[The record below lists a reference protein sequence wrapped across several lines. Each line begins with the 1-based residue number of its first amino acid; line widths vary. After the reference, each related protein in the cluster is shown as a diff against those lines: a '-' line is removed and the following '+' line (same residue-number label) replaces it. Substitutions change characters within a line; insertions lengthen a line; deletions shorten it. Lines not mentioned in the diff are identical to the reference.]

1 MKELFKWDVDWFSKA
16 SSPRS
21 VEEFEE
27 HLEMWVKN
35 NDQSKMQIFYNKHE
49 RERFCYK
56 NKVRKGR
63 NGLGE
68 EFCTT
73 KFLIRFEESN
83 TSSWGMIREIRLKD
97 DYFKILYCAPSSP
110 NDAYGVSFLKIG
122 V

>member
-1 MKELFKWDVDWFSKA
+1 MKDLFRWDTNWFVKA
-16 SSPRS
+16 NSPRS

-27 HLEMWVKN
+27 QIESWIKN
-35 NDQSKMQIFYNKHE
+35 NSQNKIQVFYCKHE

-56 NKVRKGR
+56 NKLRKYR

-73 KFLIRFEESN
+73 KFQIRFEESN

-97 DYFKILYCAPSSP
+97 DYFNILYCAPSSP
-110 NDAYGVSFLKIG
+110 NDANGISFLKIG